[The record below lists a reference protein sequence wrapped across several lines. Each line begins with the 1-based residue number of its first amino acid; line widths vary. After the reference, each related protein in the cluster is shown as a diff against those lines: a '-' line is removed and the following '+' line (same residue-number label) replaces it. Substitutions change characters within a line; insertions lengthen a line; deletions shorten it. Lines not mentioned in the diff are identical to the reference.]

1 MSIFTTI
8 KSKQSF
14 IKNEIPAMGPG
25 EDAPEEALNGAQ

>member
-25 EDAPEEALNGAQ
+25 DGAPEEATNGAQ

>member
-25 EDAPEEALNGAQ
+25 EGAPEEATNGAQ

>member
-25 EDAPEEALNGAQ
+25 EGAPEEAINGAQ

>member
-14 IKNEIPAMGPG
+14 IKNEVPAMGPG
-25 EDAPEEALNGAQ
+25 EGAPEEATNGAQ

>member
-25 EDAPEEALNGAQ
+25 DDAPEEAINGAQ

>member
-14 IKNEIPAMGPG
+14 IKNEVPAMGPG
-25 EDAPEEALNGAQ
+25 DDAPEEAINGAQ